1 MDEDWFALGEEG
13 LTFDGASICAM
24 LQLSIRAA
32 DLPVTYT
39 ALLALMG
46 RPLQTLILIK
56 TANSGILPTFASSR
70 HDLNFSCLQEKNPY
84 AEPFMAPLGPRQST
98 KKIFSLAA
106 LQWPECGTLWHP
118 CGAWAALCPC
128 LPPLSY
134 TTRALLLGPN
144 CPNVAPADP
153 LSPADGRLCGQ

>member
-84 AEPFMAPLGPRQST
+84 AEPFMAPLGLRQST
-98 KKIFSLAA
+98 KNIFSLASLCTA
-106 LQWPECGTLWHP
+106 VARVWNLVASLQGRGRPMS
-118 CGAWAALCPC
+118 
-128 LPPLSY
+128 LPSSTVLHNQGPAIG
-134 TTRALLLGPN
+134 ALLYWGP
-144 CPNVAPADP
+144 AIGAQ
-153 LSPADGRLCGQ
+153 LS